1 MTPRARKKRG
11 GRTMIRIIRPGDMSR
26 DFTLGRERVDG
37 SEGARV
43 VVVGVRDE
51 LAVLELI

>member
-11 GRTMIRIIRPGDMSR
+11 GRTMIRIIRPGDMGR